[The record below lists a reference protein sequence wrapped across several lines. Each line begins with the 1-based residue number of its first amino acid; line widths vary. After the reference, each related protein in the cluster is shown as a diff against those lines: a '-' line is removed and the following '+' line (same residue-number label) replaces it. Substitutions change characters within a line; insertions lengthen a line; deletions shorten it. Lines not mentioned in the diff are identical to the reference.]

1 MILTETR
8 SAVLS
13 LLLVSFLM
21 WLKTNRIIKLFII
34 SGIMFFS
41 YNSLPLKYQIFSQIS
56 FNEAIDILDDGFD
69 FASNEQIDVNS
80 SNTSI
85 ITRLKLIRTSKE
97 MISDNIFF
105 GVGPRLWNYKKY
117 QYDFDEYVLID
128 SHNGY
133 LSFISEYG
141 LIVGSLF
148 IILFLY
154 PLMKINYSFKFWPLI
169 AFTYLFVFS
178 EFSNSGTYKNQI
190 FLFYF

>member
-1 MILTETR
+1 
-8 SAVLS
+8 
-13 LLLVSFLM
+13 
-21 WLKTNRIIKLFII
+21 
-34 SGIMFFS
+34 
-41 YNSLPLKYQIFSQIS
+41 
-56 FNEAIDILDDGFD
+56 
-69 FASNEQIDVNS
+69 
-80 SNTSI
+80 
-85 ITRLKLIRTSKE
+85 